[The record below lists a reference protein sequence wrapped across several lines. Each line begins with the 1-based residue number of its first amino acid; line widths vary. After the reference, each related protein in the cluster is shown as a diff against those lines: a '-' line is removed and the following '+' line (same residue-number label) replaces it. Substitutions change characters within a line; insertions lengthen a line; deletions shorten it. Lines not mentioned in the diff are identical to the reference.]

1 MDYGADIKGHG
12 YSVAKTGLVTLTR
25 AFLFS
30 KPYVY
35 DSEGIKCYALAPT
48 GCNTNLIRSLLD
60 KTDIKTHEDLEK
72 AFDVK
77 ILTVEQVGDALMKS
91 FQYDKVN
98 FKSILYGFLK
108 IIVELKSSV

>member
-12 YSVAKTGLVTLTR
+12 YSVSKTGLVTLTR

-98 FKSILYGFLK
+98 L
-108 IIVELKSSV
+108 